1 MALTQVTSIGLKDG
15 EIVNADLHSAASVAL
30 SKLASTGALGS
41 AVTATT
47 QSASDDST
55 KLATTAFVQAAVT
68 SLIDGAPGSLNTLN
82 ELAAAI
88 NDDSSYATT
97 LTTALATKAVLTGST
112 NNTIATVTGAN
123 ALTGEA
129 NLTFDGTTL
138 AVTGNTTISG
148 NLTVQGD
155 FTETVKIATE
165 DPIIALNTAVT
176 GSNTYDSGFVTER
189 GSDTNVALI
198 WDESED
204 LFNFIT
210 TTDTGV
216 LSGNV
221 NVSGQANIKTGNIT
235 STGNLAIAGTLTG
248 VTNLG
253 LSGNLQF
260 DSGQT
265 VNEISTDATFTDGS
279 ATALVTEAAAKSYI
293 NQQASAFAI
302 ALG

>member
-1 MALTQVTSIGLKDG
+1 MADKIPLKGLFDAGGNVTGLAEFRSADG
-15 EIVNADLHSAASVAL
+15 DTLGVIHGG
-30 SKLASTGALGS
+30 TG
-41 AVTATT
+41 
-47 QSASDDST
+47 
-55 KLATTAFVQAAVT
+55 LATVGTNR
-68 SLIDGAPGSLNTLN
+68 I
-82 ELAAAI
+82 
-88 NDDSSYATT
+88 
-97 LTTALATKAVLTGST
+97 LTG
-112 NNTIATVTGAN
+112 NGTGD
-123 ALTGEA
+123 LTDEA

-138 AVTGNTTISG
+138 AVTGDTTISG
-148 NLTVQGD
+148 NLTVQGN

-216 LSGNV
+216 VSGNV
-221 NVSGQANIKTGNIT
+221 NVSGQANIKTGDIT
-235 STGNLAIAGTLTG
+235 STGNLAISGTLTG
-248 VTNLG
+248 VTSLTMNGALSGITNLG

-260 DSGQT
+260 DSGQVIDGILIDT
-265 VNEISTDATFTDGS
+265 VGHADQAFVT
-279 ATALVTEAAAKSYI
+279 ATASETKLVTEKAVKTHVSA
-293 NQQASAFAI
+293 QASAFAI

>member
-1 MALTQVTSIGLKDG
+1 MADKIPLKGLFDGSGNVTGLAEFRSADG
-15 EIVNADLHSAASVAL
+15 DTVGVSLGG
-30 SKLASTGALGS
+30 TG
-41 AVTATT
+41 
-47 QSASDDST
+47 
-55 KLATTAFVQAAVT
+55 LATVGTNR
-68 SLIDGAPGSLNTLN
+68 I
-82 ELAAAI
+82 
-88 NDDSSYATT
+88 
-97 LTTALATKAVLTGST
+97 LTG
-112 NNTIATVTGAN
+112 NGTGD
-123 ALTGEA
+123 LTDEA

-138 AVTGNTTISG
+138 AVTGDTTISG
-148 NLTVQGD
+148 NLTVQGN

-216 LSGNV
+216 VSGNV
-221 NVSGQANIKTGNIT
+221 NVSGQANIKTGDIT
-235 STGNLAIAGTLTG
+235 STGNLAISGTLTG
-248 VTNLG
+248 VTSLTMNGALSGITNLG

-260 DSGQT
+260 DSGQVIDGILIDT
-265 VNEISTDATFTDGS
+265 VGHADQAFVT
-279 ATALVTEAAAKSYI
+279 ATASETKLVTEKAVKTHVSA
-293 NQQASAFAI
+293 QASAFAI

>member
-1 MALTQVTSIGLKDG
+1 MADKIPLKGLFDGGGNVTGLAEFRSADG
-15 EIVNADLHSAASVAL
+15 DTLGVVHGG
-30 SKLASTGALGS
+30 TG
-41 AVTATT
+41 
-47 QSASDDST
+47 
-55 KLATTAFVQAAVT
+55 LAT
-68 SLIDGAPGSLNTLN
+68 IGANR
-82 ELAAAI
+82 I
-88 NDDSSYATT
+88 
-97 LTTALATKAVLTGST
+97 LTGNGTSD
-112 NNTIATVTGAN
+112 
-123 ALTGEA
+123 LTDEA

-216 LSGNV
+216 VSGNV

-235 STGNLAIAGTLTG
+235 STGNLAISGTLTG
-248 VTNLG
+248 VTSLTMNGALSGITNLG

-260 DSGQT
+260 DSGQ
-265 VNEISTDATFTDGS
+265 VIDGILVDGGAGGAFT
-279 ATALVTEAAAKSYI
+279 TAVASETKLVTEKAVKTHVSA
-293 NQQASAFAI
+293 QASAFAI